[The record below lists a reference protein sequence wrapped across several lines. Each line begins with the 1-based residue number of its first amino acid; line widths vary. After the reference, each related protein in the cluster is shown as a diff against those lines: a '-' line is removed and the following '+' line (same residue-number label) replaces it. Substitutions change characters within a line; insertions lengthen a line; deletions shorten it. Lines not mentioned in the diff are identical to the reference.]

1 MLAWFVL
8 TLTSA
13 LPRGWGGPT
22 VAGDKKTGRAEC
34 DEWGAID
41 AESVEELK
49 NSATWWLPLLEA
61 VAIQGKTGMDCRL
74 FGKERLPNQAGKVDT

>member
-49 NSATWWLPLLEA
+49 S
-61 VAIQGKTGMDCRL
+61 
-74 FGKERLPNQAGKVDT
+74 